1 MVSIDDICLSGE
13 SQSPTEIKAS
23 GVLKSLRKKELSM
36 DEKKLG
42 LGNVVSVSVGLVIA
56 TSCLVS
62 LGSGA
67 GTLGVTFILAMA
79 IAMLLNMTTVAS
91 LSELN
96 ALMPNT
102 TGGLAQYTLAALG
115 PFPTL
120 ISMVG
125 GYIICNTMSCGVE
138 ASIFSFSLADTLGLN
153 IPSFVYTLIMTVVI
167 LLANLR
173 GVDMFAKIQDI
184 VAFLLVGSLVAM
196 GFIGMIGMGTGVK
209 VDQPY
214 VLEADFKNI
223 AAMTAVAFWLFIGA
237 EYAIPISKVVKNAK
251 RNVPLG
257 MMIGLF
263 LIFIMQSVMVLGF
276 HNYVE
281 WGELSNSAAP
291 HLVYGFAVLGDAGK
305 IWMMLVGA
313 LAVISTQN
321 STVNSLAVIC
331 QGMAKMNMLPKI
343 FSKTNKHN
351 VPWFGQVFVSVA
363 ILVFGYLSDSSADMI
378 SFLILAG
385 SVFWMIS
392 YVLAHIDLLVFR
404 KRLPNAPRNFKVP
417 GGIVFP
423 LIGIVGTLYMI
434 LNISSDPQERLMIWL
449 LTGGCFIVL
458 GIYSA
463 IWIKVKMKM
472 KVFKSVPL
480 EKVMA
485 MENDLYYYVRKSKGI
500 WK

>member
-1 MVSIDDICLSGE
+1 ME
-13 SQSPTEIKAS
+13 
-23 GVLKSLRKKELSM
+23 
-36 DEKKLG
+36 EKKLG
-42 LGNVVSVSVGLVIA
+42 LGNVVSISVGLVVA

-62 LGSGA
+62 LGEGA
-67 GTLGVTFILAMA
+67 GTLGVTFILAMV
-79 IAMLLNMTTVAS
+79 IAMLLNMTTIAS

-125 GYIICNTMSCGVE
+125 GYIICNTLSCGVE
-138 ASIFSFSLADTLGLN
+138 ASIFSFSLADIIGGN
-153 IPSFVYTLIMTVVI
+153 IPSIVYTLIMTVII
-167 LLANLR
+167 LIANLR
-173 GVDMFAKIQDI
+173 GVDMFAKIQDV
-184 VAFLLVGSLVAM
+184 VAFLLVGSLVVM

-209 VDQPY
+209 IEQPA
-214 VLEADFKNI
+214 VLEADFGSI
-223 AAMTAVAFWLFIGA
+223 ASMTAVAFWLFIGA
-237 EYAIPISKVVKNAK
+237 EYAIPVSKEVKNAK

-263 LIFIMQSVMVLGF
+263 LIFIMQSIMVLGF

-281 WGELSNSAAP
+281 WGELADSAAP
-291 HLVYGFAVLGDAGK
+291 HLLYGYAVLGNAGK

-331 QGMAKMNMLPKI
+331 QGMAKMNMLPKV
-343 FSKTNKHN
+343 FAKTNKHK
-351 VPWFGQVFVSVA
+351 VPWFGQVFVSVSIFIFA
-363 ILVFGYLSDSSADMI
+363 YVSDSSADMI

-385 SVFWMIS
+385 SVFWMVS
-392 YVLAHIDLLVFR
+392 YILAHVDVIVFR
-404 KRLPNAPRNFKVP
+404 KRLPRAPRNFKVP
-417 GGIVFP
+417 CGLLFQI
-423 LIGIVGTLYMI
+423 IGIVGTIYMI
-434 LNISSDPQERLMIWL
+434 LNISTDPQERLMLWL
-449 LTGGCFIVL
+449 LTGCSFLIL

-480 EKVMA
+480 ENVMA
-485 MENDLYYYVRKSKGI
+485 MENDLYYEIRRKRGL

>member
-1 MVSIDDICLSGE
+1 MTKKSMLMNRYKRIAV
-13 SQSPTEIKAS
+13 IK
-23 GVLKSLRKKELSM
+23 KKELSM

-42 LGNVVSVSVGLVIA
+42 LGNVVSVSVGLVVA

-184 VAFLLVGSLVAM
+184 VAFLLVGSLVVM

-237 EYAIPISKVVKNAK
+237 EYAIPISKEVKNAK

>member
-1 MVSIDDICLSGE
+1 ME
-13 SQSPTEIKAS
+13 
-23 GVLKSLRKKELSM
+23 
-36 DEKKLG
+36 EKKLG
-42 LGNVVSVSVGLVIA
+42 LGNVVSISVGLVVA

-62 LGSGA
+62 LGEGA
-67 GTLGVTFILAMA
+67 GTLGVTFILAMV
-79 IAMLLNMTTVAS
+79 IAMLLNMTTIAS

-125 GYIICNTMSCGVE
+125 GYIICNTLSCGVE
-138 ASIFSFSLADTLGLN
+138 ASIFSFSLADIIGGN
-153 IPSFVYTLIMTVVI
+153 IPSIVYTLIMTVII
-167 LLANLR
+167 LIANLR
-173 GVDMFAKIQDI
+173 GVDMFAKIQDV
-184 VAFLLVGSLVAM
+184 VAFLLVGSLVVM

-209 VDQPY
+209 IDQPA
-214 VLEADFKNI
+214 VLEADFGSV
-223 AAMTAVAFWLFIGA
+223 ASMTAVAFWLFIGA
-237 EYAIPISKVVKNAK
+237 EYAIPVSKEVKNAK

-263 LIFIMQSVMVLGF
+263 LIFIMQSIMVLGF

-281 WGELSNSAAP
+281 WGELADSAAP
-291 HLVYGFAVLGDAGK
+291 HLLYGYAVLGNAGK

-313 LAVISTQN
+313 VAVISTQN

-331 QGMAKMNMLPKI
+331 QGMAKMNMLPKV
-343 FSKTNKHN
+343 FAKTNKHK
-351 VPWFGQVFVSVA
+351 VPWFGQVFVSVSIFIFA
-363 ILVFGYLSDSSADMI
+363 YVSDSSADMI

-385 SVFWMIS
+385 SVFWMVS
-392 YVLAHIDLLVFR
+392 YILAHVDVIVFR
-404 KRLPNAPRNFKVP
+404 KRLPRAPRNFKVP
-417 GGIVFP
+417 CGLLFP
-423 LIGIVGTLYMI
+423 IIGIVGTIYMI
-434 LNISSDPQERLMIWL
+434 LNISTDPQERLMLWL
-449 LTGGCFIVL
+449 LTGCSFLIL

-480 EKVMA
+480 ENVMA
-485 MENDLYYYVRKSKGI
+485 MENDLYYEIRRKSGL

>member
-1 MVSIDDICLSGE
+1 ME
-13 SQSPTEIKAS
+13 
-23 GVLKSLRKKELSM
+23 
-36 DEKKLG
+36 EKKLG
-42 LGNVVSVSVGLVIA
+42 LGNVVSISVGLVIA

-62 LGSGA
+62 LGEGA
-67 GTLGVTFILAMA
+67 GTLGVTFILAMV
-79 IAMLLNMTTVAS
+79 IAMLLNMTTIAS

-125 GYIICNTMSCGVE
+125 GYIICNTLSCGVE
-138 ASIFSFSLADTLGLN
+138 ASIFSFSLADIIGGD
-153 IPSFVYTLIMTVVI
+153 IPSIVYTLIMTVII
-167 LLANLR
+167 LIANLR
-173 GVDMFAKIQDI
+173 GVDMFAKIQDV
-184 VAFLLVGSLVAM
+184 VAFLLVGSLVVI
-196 GFIGMIGMGTGVK
+196 GFIGMIGVGTGVK
-209 VDQPY
+209 IDQPA
-214 VLEADFKNI
+214 VLEADFGSI
-223 AAMTAVAFWLFIGA
+223 ASMTAVAFWLFIGA
-237 EYAIPISKVVKNAK
+237 EYAIPVSKEVKNAK

-263 LIFIMQSVMVLGF
+263 LIFIMQSIMVLGF

-281 WGELSNSAAP
+281 WGELADSAAP
-291 HLVYGFAVLGDAGK
+291 HLLYGYAVLGNAGK

-331 QGMAKMNMLPKI
+331 QGMAKMNMLPKV
-343 FSKTNKHN
+343 FAKTNKHK
-351 VPWFGQVFVSVA
+351 VPWFGQVFVSVSIFIFA
-363 ILVFGYLSDSSADMI
+363 YVSDSSADMI

-385 SVFWMIS
+385 SVFWMVS
-392 YVLAHIDLLVFR
+392 YILAHVDVIVFR
-404 KRLPNAPRNFKVP
+404 KRLPRAPRNFKVP
-417 GGIVFP
+417 CGLLFP
-423 LIGIVGTLYMI
+423 IIGIVGTIYMI
-434 LNISSDPQERLMIWL
+434 LNISTDPQERLMLWL
-449 LTGGCFIVL
+449 LTGCSFLIL

-480 EKVMA
+480 ENVMA
-485 MENDLYYYVRKSKGI
+485 MENDLYYEIRRKSGL

>member
-1 MVSIDDICLSGE
+1 ME
-13 SQSPTEIKAS
+13 
-23 GVLKSLRKKELSM
+23 
-36 DEKKLG
+36 EKKLG
-42 LGNVVSVSVGLVIA
+42 LGNVVSISVGLVVA

-62 LGSGA
+62 LGEGA
-67 GTLGVTFILAMA
+67 GTLGVTFILAMV
-79 IAMLLNMTTVAS
+79 IAMLLNMTTIAS

-125 GYIICNTMSCGVE
+125 GYIICNTLSCGVE
-138 ASIFSFSLADTLGLN
+138 ASIFSFSLADIIGGN
-153 IPSFVYTLIMTVVI
+153 IPSIVYTLIMTVII
-167 LLANLR
+167 LIANLR
-173 GVDMFAKIQDI
+173 GVDMFAKIQDV
-184 VAFLLVGSLVAM
+184 VAFLLVGSLVVM

-209 VDQPY
+209 INQPA
-214 VLEADFKNI
+214 VLEADFGSI
-223 AAMTAVAFWLFIGA
+223 ASMTAVAFWLFIGA
-237 EYAIPISKVVKNAK
+237 EYAIPVSKEVKNAK

-263 LIFIMQSVMVLGF
+263 LIFIMQSIMVLGF

-281 WGELSNSAAP
+281 WGELADSAAP
-291 HLVYGFAVLGDAGK
+291 HLLYGYAVLGNAGK

-331 QGMAKMNMLPKI
+331 QGMAKMNMLPKV
-343 FSKTNKHN
+343 FAKTNKHK
-351 VPWFGQVFVSVA
+351 VPWFGQVFVSVSIFIFA
-363 ILVFGYLSDSSADMI
+363 YVSDSSADMI

-385 SVFWMIS
+385 SVFWMVS
-392 YVLAHIDLLVFR
+392 YILAHVDVIVFR
-404 KRLPNAPRNFKVP
+404 KRLPRAPRNFKVP
-417 GGIVFP
+417 CGLLFP
-423 LIGIVGTLYMI
+423 IIGIVGTIYMI
-434 LNISSDPQERLMIWL
+434 LNISTDPQERLMLWL
-449 LTGGCFIVL
+449 LTGCSFLIL

-480 EKVMA
+480 ENVMA
-485 MENDLYYYVRKSKGI
+485 MENDLYYEIRRKRGL

>member
-138 ASIFSFSLADTLGLN
+138 ASIFSFYLADTLGLN

-237 EYAIPISKVVKNAK
+237 EYAIPISKEVKNAK

-343 FSKTNKHN
+343 FSKTNTHN

-423 LIGIVGTLYMI
+423 IIGIVGTLYMI

>member
-1 MVSIDDICLSGE
+1 ME
-13 SQSPTEIKAS
+13 
-23 GVLKSLRKKELSM
+23 
-36 DEKKLG
+36 EKKLG
-42 LGNVVSVSVGLVIA
+42 LGNVVSISVGIVVA

-62 LGSGA
+62 LGEGA
-67 GTLGVTFILAMA
+67 GTLGVPFILAMV
-79 IAMLLNMTTVAS
+79 IAMLLNMTTIAS

-125 GYIICNTMSCGVE
+125 GYIICNTLSCGVE
-138 ASIFSFSLADTLGLN
+138 ASIFSFSLADIIGGN
-153 IPSFVYTLIMTVVI
+153 IPSIVYTLIMTVII
-167 LLANLR
+167 LIANLC
-173 GVDMFAKIQDI
+173 GVDMFAKIQDV
-184 VAFLLVGSLVAM
+184 VAFLLVGSLVVM

-209 VDQPY
+209 IEQPA
-214 VLEADFKNI
+214 VLEADFGSI
-223 AAMTAVAFWLFIGA
+223 ASMTAVAFWLFIGA
-237 EYAIPISKVVKNAK
+237 EYAIPVSKEVKNAK

-263 LIFIMQSVMVLGF
+263 LIFIMQSIMVLGF

-281 WGELSNSAAP
+281 WGELADSAAP
-291 HLVYGFAVLGDAGK
+291 HLLYGYAVLGNAGK

-343 FSKTNKHN
+343 FAKTNKHK
-351 VPWFGQVFVSVA
+351 VPWFGQVFVSVSIFIFA
-363 ILVFGYLSDSSADMI
+363 YVSDSSADMI

-385 SVFWMIS
+385 SVFWMVS
-392 YVLAHIDLLVFR
+392 YILAHVDVIVFR
-404 KRLPNAPRNFKVP
+404 KRLPRAPRNFKVP
-417 GGIVFP
+417 CGLLFP
-423 LIGIVGTLYMI
+423 IIGIVGTIYMI
-434 LNISSDPQERLMIWL
+434 LNISTDPQERLMLWL
-449 LTGGCFIVL
+449 LTGCSFLIL

-480 EKVMA
+480 ENVMA
-485 MENDLYYYVRKSKGI
+485 MENDLYYEIRRKSGL

>member
-1 MVSIDDICLSGE
+1 ME
-13 SQSPTEIKAS
+13 
-23 GVLKSLRKKELSM
+23 
-36 DEKKLG
+36 EKKLG
-42 LGNVVSVSVGLVIA
+42 LGNVVSISVGLVIA

-62 LGSGA
+62 LGEGA
-67 GTLGVTFILAMA
+67 GTLGITFILAMV
-79 IAMLLNMTTVAS
+79 IAMLLNMTTIAS

-125 GYIICNTMSCGVE
+125 GYIICNTLSCGVE
-138 ASIFSFSLADTLGLN
+138 ASIFSFSLADIIGGN
-153 IPSFVYTLIMTVVI
+153 IPSIVYTLIMTVII
-167 LLANLR
+167 LIANLR
-173 GVDMFAKIQDI
+173 GVDMFAKIQDV
-184 VAFLLVGSLVAM
+184 VAFLLVGSLVVM

-209 VDQPY
+209 INQPA
-214 VLEADFKNI
+214 VLEADFGSV
-223 AAMTAVAFWLFIGA
+223 ASMTAVAFWLFIGA
-237 EYAIPISKVVKNAK
+237 EYAIPVSKEVKNAK

-263 LIFIMQSVMVLGF
+263 LIFIMQSIMVLGF

-281 WGELSNSAAP
+281 WGELADSAAP
-291 HLVYGFAVLGDAGK
+291 HLLYGYAVLGNAGK

-331 QGMAKMNMLPKI
+331 QGMAKMNMLPKV
-343 FSKTNKHN
+343 FAKTNKHK
-351 VPWFGQVFVSVA
+351 VPWFGQVFVSVSIFIFA
-363 ILVFGYLSDSSADMI
+363 YVSDSSADMI

-385 SVFWMIS
+385 SVFWMVS
-392 YVLAHIDLLVFR
+392 YILAHVDVIVFR
-404 KRLPNAPRNFKVP
+404 KRLPRAPRNFKVP
-417 GGIVFP
+417 CGLLFP
-423 LIGIVGTLYMI
+423 IIGIVGTIYMI
-434 LNISSDPQERLMIWL
+434 LNISTDPQERLMLWL
-449 LTGGCFIVL
+449 LTGCSFLIL

-480 EKVMA
+480 ENVMA
-485 MENDLYYYVRKSKGI
+485 MENDLYYEIRRKRGL

>member
-1 MVSIDDICLSGE
+1 
-13 SQSPTEIKAS
+13 
-23 GVLKSLRKKELSM
+23 M

-237 EYAIPISKVVKNAK
+237 EYAIPISKEVKNAK

>member
-1 MVSIDDICLSGE
+1 
-13 SQSPTEIKAS
+13 
-23 GVLKSLRKKELSM
+23 M

-42 LGNVVSVSVGLVIA
+42 LGNVVSVSVGLVVA

-67 GTLGVTFILAMA
+67 GTLGGTFILAMA

-237 EYAIPISKVVKNAK
+237 EYAIPISKEVKNAK

-480 EKVMA
+480 EKVMD